1 MDTRW
6 LYVTSAEFPALRE
19 LAKQT
24 CVIPIGCVEKHS
36 LHLPL
41 GQDILQVSHIAHEA
55 SKLEPVCVF
64 PDFAFGDISG
74 GTNPDMGF
82 IEMPLELRN
91 DMLGHFCKEISRNGF
106 KKIII
111 FNGHGGN
118 THWLYSFMRR
128 VDQSKHDYVVCVV
141 NTSAV
146 TPHGMAKLLLEK
158 GTGAIPEL
166 TKEDEALILK
176 YHAENMLIGHAGFSE
191 TSRMMGISPEHV
203 RMDLLGIESGKSR
216 NLTQKFSDAG
226 IGIRDGGWGINFPN
240 AFCGDDPYGC
250 NERIGK
256 ATIRLE
262 AERLANAIR
271 VIKEDQD
278 LLRWNREKWA

>member
-111 FNGHGGN
+111 FTKKSLHRWQESDKLPPHPDNGK
-118 THWLYSFMRR
+118 MQIRR
-128 VDQSKHDYVVCVV
+128 SSV
-141 NTSAV
+141 
-146 TPHGMAKLLLEK
+146 
-158 GTGAIPEL
+158 
-166 TKEDEALILK
+166 
-176 YHAENMLIGHAGFSE
+176 
-191 TSRMMGISPEHV
+191 
-203 RMDLLGIESGKSR
+203 
-216 NLTQKFSDAG
+216 
-226 IGIRDGGWGINFPN
+226 
-240 AFCGDDPYGC
+240 
-250 NERIGK
+250 
-256 ATIRLE
+256 
-262 AERLANAIR
+262 AERMTVNH
-271 VIKEDQD
+271 
-278 LLRWNREKWA
+278 